1 MTIFMQKTMTPQSM
15 AIISLFGFIIS
26 AVYTVYGRFEEVF
39 PPERFGENFGISLGF
54 AFCVVFLMI
63 FIASFVSA
71 APSKEEIES
80 YK

>member
-1 MTIFMQKTMTPQSM
+1 MQKAMTPQSM
-15 AIISLFGFIIS
+15 AIISLFGFITS
-26 AVYTVYGRFEEVF
+26 AVYTAYGRFEIVF

-54 AFCVVFLMI
+54 AFCLVFLMI

-71 APSKEEIES
+71 TPDREEIEN